1 MPTAEKAAIIEK
13 AKKWYGDST
22 GLIFTDYRG
31 LDVPAIQTL
40 RSSLRDTGGEFHVVK
55 NTLLR
60 QAVGKGVE
68 QFPEEFHN
76 GPTATLFIFREEAAC
91 AKVLVKFAK
100 DHKGFEIKGGVIDGK
115 PMTAAQINELSK
127 LPSRDELLSMI
138 VGLVQA
144 PIANVVGALNE
155 MIAGP
160 IRCIDAIV
168 EKQGGASAPAAEEA
182 PAAAEAAVE
191 EAPAVEATAEEA
203 PAAEAAADEAQAETA
218 QADPDPKP
226 EEEKK
231 DGPQSVD
238 DEPAEP
244 SPEPEAGG
252 PQSFDDEPAKPE
264 PEPDPEP

>member
-1 MPTAEKAAIIEK
+1 MPTAQKAELIEK

-31 LDVPAIQTL
+31 LDVPSLQTL

-60 QAVGKGVE
+60 QAVGKDVE
-68 QFPEEFHN
+68 QFPDEFHN

-115 PMTAAQINELSK
+115 PMTGDQITELSK

-144 PIANVVGALNE
+144 PIANVVGVLNE
-155 MIAGP
+155 MIVGP

-168 EKQGGASAPAAEEA
+168 EKSGGAPVAEEAEAPAASAEAATEEAPAETAEATEEA
-182 PAAAEAAVE
+182 PAAS
-191 EAPAVEATAEEA
+191 AT
-203 PAAEAAADEAQAETA
+203 
-218 QADPDPKP
+218 PDP
-226 EEEKK
+226 EEEKEEK
-231 DGPQSVD
+231 DGPQFVDDEPSEPTGEPDAAGPQSVD
-238 DEPAEP
+238 DEPA
-244 SPEPEAGG
+244 
-252 PQSFDDEPAKPE
+252 PAPD

>member
-1 MPTAEKAAIIEK
+1 MPTAQKAELIEK

-31 LDVPAIQTL
+31 LDVPSLQTL

-60 QAVGKGVE
+60 QAVGKDVE
-68 QFPEEFHN
+68 QFPDEFHN
-76 GPTATLFIFREEAAC
+76 GPTATLFIFKEEAAC

-115 PMTAAQINELSK
+115 PMTSEQISELSK

-155 MIAGP
+155 IIVGP

-168 EKQGGASAPAAEEA
+168 EKGGGVPAPVEEAAPAATEEPVAAEEA
-182 PAAAEAAVE
+182 
-191 EAPAVEATAEEA
+191 TASA
-203 PAAEAAADEAQAETA
+203 G
-218 QADPDPKP
+218 P
-226 EEEKK
+226 EEEKETDGGPQSVDDEPTEAPAK
-231 DGPQSVD
+231 ETPAEEPATDGPQSVD
-238 DEPAEP
+238 DEPAT
-244 SPEPEAGG
+244 
-252 PQSFDDEPAKPE
+252 PAPD
-264 PEPDPEP
+264 PEPDPQP

>member
-1 MPTAEKAAIIEK
+1 MPTAQKADIIEK

-31 LDVPAIQTL
+31 LDVPALQNL

-60 QAVGKGVE
+60 QAVGKDVE
-68 QFPEEFHN
+68 QFPAEFHN
-76 GPTATLFIFREEAAC
+76 GPTATLFIFKEEAAC

-115 PMTAAQINELSK
+115 PMTAEQISELSK

-155 MIAGP
+155 IIAGP

-168 EKQGGASAPAAEEA
+168 EKGGGAPAPAEAAA
-182 PAAAEAAVE
+182 PAAAEEPAAAAE
-191 EAPAVEATAEEA
+191 DAPAEAGG
-203 PAAEAAADEAQAETA
+203 
-218 QADPDPKP
+218 P
-226 EEEKK
+226 EEEPETEGGSEEQPAEETPAEEPATA
-231 DGPQSVD
+231 GPQSVD
-238 DEPAEP
+238 DEPAT
-244 SPEPEAGG
+244 
-252 PQSFDDEPAKPE
+252 PAPDPE
-264 PEPDPEP
+264 PEPDQAP

>member
-1 MPTAEKAAIIEK
+1 MPTAQKAELIEK

-31 LDVPAIQTL
+31 LDVPSLQTL

-60 QAVGKGVE
+60 QAVGKDVE
-68 QFPEEFHN
+68 QFPDEFHN

-100 DHKGFEIKGGVIDGK
+100 DHKGFEIKGGMIDGK
-115 PMTAAQINELSK
+115 PLTGDQITELSK

-144 PIANVVGALNE
+144 PIANVIGALNE
-155 MIAGP
+155 IIVGP

-168 EKQGGASAPAAEEA
+168 EKSGGVPVAEEAEAPVASADAATEEAPAETAEATEEA
-182 PAAAEAAVE
+182 PAASAA
-191 EAPAVEATAEEA
+191 
-203 PAAEAAADEAQAETA
+203 
-218 QADPDPKP
+218 PDP
-226 EEEKK
+226 EEEKEEK

-238 DEPAEP
+238 DEPSEP
-244 SPEPEAGG
+244 TTGEPDAG
-252 PQSFDDEPAKPE
+252 PQSVDDEPAAPA
-264 PEPDPEP
+264 PDPEPDQAP

>member
-1 MPTAEKAAIIEK
+1 MPTAQKAELIEK

-31 LDVPAIQTL
+31 LDVPSLQTL

-60 QAVGKGVE
+60 QAVGKDVE
-68 QFPEEFHN
+68 QFPDEFHN

-115 PMTAAQINELSK
+115 PMTGEQITELSK

-144 PIANVVGALNE
+144 PIANVVGVLNE
-155 MIAGP
+155 MIVGP

-168 EKQGGASAPAAEEA
+168 EKSGGAPAPAVVEETEAPAASADAATEEAPAEAAEPTEEA
-182 PAAAEAAVE
+182 PAASAA
-191 EAPAVEATAEEA
+191 
-203 PAAEAAADEAQAETA
+203 
-218 QADPDPKP
+218 PDP
-226 EEEKK
+226 EEEKEQK

-238 DEPAEP
+238 DEPSEP
-244 SPEPEAGG
+244 TGEPDAAG
-252 PQSFDDEPAKPE
+252 PQSVDDEPAPAPD
-264 PEPDPEP
+264 PEPDPAP

>member
-1 MPTAEKAAIIEK
+1 MPTAQKAELIEK

-31 LDVPAIQTL
+31 LDVPSLQTL

-60 QAVGKGVE
+60 QAVGKDVE
-68 QFPEEFHN
+68 QFPDEFHN

-115 PMTAAQINELSK
+115 PMTGEQITELSK

-144 PIANVVGALNE
+144 PIANVVGVLNE
-155 MIAGP
+155 MIVGP

-168 EKQGGASAPAAEEA
+168 EKSGGAPAPAVVEETEAPAASADAATEEA
-182 PAAAEAAVE
+182 PAEAAE
-191 EAPAVEATAEEA
+191 PTATT
-203 PAAEAAADEAQAETA
+203 PR
-218 QADPDPKP
+218 
-226 EEEKK
+226 
-231 DGPQSVD
+231 
-238 DEPAEP
+238 
-244 SPEPEAGG
+244 SPT
-252 PQSFDDEPAKPE
+252 SS
-264 PEPDPEP
+264 

>member
-1 MPTAEKAAIIEK
+1 MPTAQKAELIEK

-31 LDVPAIQTL
+31 LDVPSLQTL

-60 QAVGKGVE
+60 QAVGKDVE
-68 QFPEEFHN
+68 QFPDEFHN

-115 PMTAAQINELSK
+115 PMTAEQISELSK

-155 MIAGP
+155 IIAGP

-168 EKQGGASAPAAEEA
+168 EKGGGAPAPAVAEEAEAFVASADAATEDAPAAM
-182 PAAAEAAVE
+182 AEATE
-191 EAPAVEATAEEA
+191 EATAASTA
-203 PAAEAAADEAQAETA
+203 PD
-218 QADPDPKP
+218 P
-226 EEEKK
+226 EEEKEEQ

-238 DEPAEP
+238 DEPAT
-244 SPEPEAGG
+244 
-252 PQSFDDEPAKPE
+252 PAPD